1 MNAKE
6 IKQQLNTMPLSNL
19 KSLFVRHF
27 EVNHLCLDLMDEVP
41 QNKLRKFMADNFIK
55 DFSEEEL
62 THIITVEQ
70 FEVTPANN

>member
-1 MNAKE
+1 
-6 IKQQLNTMPLSNL
+6 
-19 KSLFVRHF
+19 
-27 EVNHLCLDLMDEVP
+27 MDEVP